1 VCPLLSSPASC
12 QLYIYMQHTM
22 LHVYLHRESQPPF
35 DGLYEDG
42 GLYEDMHSLHQDQD
56 DASHVR
62 WCIRIRIWELVHMRA
77 FGLERSIKSIKSL

>member
-1 VCPLLSSPASC
+1 
-12 QLYIYMQHTM
+12 MQHTM

-56 DASHVR
+56 DASYVR
-62 WCIRIRIWELVHMRA
+62 
-77 FGLERSIKSIKSL
+77 

>member
-1 VCPLLSSPASC
+1 MGRTTCIELDTERRRKTGIIYGREVCPLLSSPASG

-56 DASHVR
+56 DASYVR
-62 WCIRIRIWELVHMRA
+62 
-77 FGLERSIKSIKSL
+77 